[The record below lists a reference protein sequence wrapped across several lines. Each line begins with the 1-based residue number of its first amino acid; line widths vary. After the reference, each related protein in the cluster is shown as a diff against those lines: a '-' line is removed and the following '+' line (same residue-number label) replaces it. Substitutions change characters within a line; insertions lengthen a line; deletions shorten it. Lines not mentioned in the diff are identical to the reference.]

1 MSDNGELE
9 DKPPAPPVR
18 MSSTIFS
25 TGGKDPLSANH
36 SLKPLPSVP
45 EEKKPRNKII
55 SIFSGTEKGSK
66 KKEKERPEISPPSD
80 FEHTIHVGFDAVT
93 GEFTGGIPG
102 WRSGL
107 APAFGP
113 GRDPG
118 DPGSNPTSDSRCM
131 EPASPSG
138 MPEQW
143 ARLLQTSNITKL
155 EQKKNPQA
163 VLDVL
168 KFYDSNTVKQKYL
181 SFTPTD
187 PGSSPISGSLHG
199 ACFSLSAK
207 GSETAAVVAEEDDDD
222 EEAAPPVIAPRPDH
236 TKSIYTRSVIDPI
249 PAPVGDSN
257 VDSGAKSSDKQKK
270 KTKMTD
276 EEIMEKLRTIVSIG
290 DPKKKYTRYEK
301 IGQGASGTVFTATDV
316 ALGQEVAIKQINL
329 QKQPKKE
336 LIINEILVMKE
347 LKNPNIVNFLDSYL
361 MGDELFVVMEYLAGG
376 SLTDVVTETC
386 MDEAQIAAVC
396 RECLQA
402 LEFLHANQ
410 VIHRDIKSD
419 NVLLG
424 MEGSVKLTDFGF
436 CAQITP
442 EQSKRSTMVGTPY
455 WMAPEVVTRKAYGP
469 KVDIWSLGI
478 MAIEMIEGE
487 PPYLNENP
495 LRALYLIA
503 TNGTPELQNP
513 EKLSPIFRDF
523 LNRCLEMDVEKRG
536 SAKELLQEVL
546 GGEGCLQIF
555 RVFWD
560 IFRTIILLFSQDPL
574 CT

>member
-1 MSDNGELE
+1 MCDNGDPE

-18 MSSTIFS
+18 ITSTIFGAGASKDSFS
-25 TGGKDPLSANH
+25 TNH
-36 SLKPLPSVP
+36 SSKPLPSVP
-45 EEKKPRNKII
+45 EERKHRKGIM
-55 SIFSGTEKGSK
+55 SILSGGTEKGK
-66 KKEKERPEISPPSD
+66 KNREKERPEISPPSD

-93 GEFTGGIPG
+93 GEFTG
-102 WRSGL
+102 
-107 APAFGP
+107 
-113 GRDPG
+113 
-118 DPGSNPTSDSRCM
+118 
-131 EPASPSG
+131 

-143 ARLLQTSNITKL
+143 ARLLQTSNITKS

-168 KFYDSNTVKQKYL
+168 KFYDSSGNGREKYL
-181 SFTPTD
+181 SLSSGEKLNYGGILGVVLTPVKKSNE
-187 PGSSPISGSLHG
+187 PSSPNI
-199 ACFSLSAK
+199 K
-207 GSETAAVVAEEDDDD
+207 DIDDDDDD
-222 EEAAPPVIAPRPDH
+222 ETPPPIVAPRPEH
-236 TKSIYTRSVIDPI
+236 TKSVYTRSVIDPI
-249 PAPVGDSN
+249 PAPSTCTDGDAAS
-257 VDSGAKSSDKQKK
+257 KSAERPKRKN
-270 KTKMTD
+270 KMTD
-276 EEIMEKLRTIVSIG
+276 EEIMDKLRTIVSIG

-301 IGQGASGTVFTATDV
+301 IGQGASGTVFTAIDV
-316 ALGQEVAIKQINL
+316 ATGQEVAIKQINL

-347 LKNPNIVNFLDSYL
+347 LKNPNIVNFLDSFL
-361 MGDELFVVMEYLAGG
+361 MGEELFVVMEYLAGG

-396 RECLQA
+396 REVCDA
-402 LEFLHANQ
+402 FWS
-410 VIHRDIKSD
+410 KSQTSK
-419 NVLLG
+419 VTT
-424 MEGSVKLTDFGF
+424 SDFGF

-478 MAIEMIEGE
+478 MAIEMVEGE

-513 EKLSPIFRDF
+513 EKLSPVFRDF

-536 SAKELLQEVL
+536 GGKELLQHPFL
-546 GGEGCLQIF
+546 KLAKPLSSL
-555 RVFWD
+555 
-560 IFRTIILLFSQDPL
+560 TPLILAAKEAMKGNR
-574 CT
+574 

>member
-1 MSDNGELE
+1 MSNNGVETE
-9 DKPPAPPVR
+9 DKPPAPPMR
-18 MSSTIFS
+18 NTSTMIGS
-25 TGGKDPLSANH
+25 GSKDTGTLNH
-36 SLKPLPSVP
+36 GSKPLPPNP
-45 EEKKPRNKII
+45 EEKKKRDRFYR
-55 SIFSGTEKGSK
+55 SILPGDKTNK
-66 KKEKERPEISPPSD
+66 KKEKERPEISLPSD

-93 GEFTGGIPG
+93 GEFT
-102 WRSGL
+102 
-107 APAFGP
+107 
-113 GRDPG
+113 
-118 DPGSNPTSDSRCM
+118 
-131 EPASPSG
+131 G

-168 KFYDSNTVKQKYL
+168 EFYNSKKTSSSQKYMSFTDKLAEEYNSSNTLNVK
-181 SFTPTD
+181 
-187 PGSSPISGSLHG
+187 
-199 ACFSLSAK
+199 AV
-207 GSETAAVVAEEDDDD
+207 SETPAVPSVSEDEDDEDD
-222 EEAAPPVIAPRPDH
+222 AAPPPVIAPRPEH
-236 TKSIYTRSVIDPI
+236 TKSIYTRSVIDPLPPPTRDVATSPI
-249 PAPVGDSN
+249 SSPSENSTAAPDMLVRN
-257 VDSGAKSSDKQKK
+257 AEKQKK
-270 KTKMTD
+270 KPKMSD
-276 EEIMEKLRTIVSIG
+276 EEILEKLRSIVSVG
-290 DPKKKYTRYEK
+290 DPKKKYTRFEK
-301 IGQGASGTVFTATDV
+301 IGQGASGTVYTAMDV
-316 ALGQEVAIKQINL
+316 ATGQEVAIKQMNL
-329 QKQPKKE
+329 QQQPKKE
-336 LIINEILVMKE
+336 LIINEILVMRE
-347 LKNPNIVNFLDSYL
+347 NKNPNIVNYLDSYL
-361 MGDELFVVMEYLAGG
+361 VGEELWVVMEYLAGG

-386 MDEAQIAAVC
+386 MDEGQIAAVC

-402 LEFLHANQ
+402 LEFLHSNQ

-419 NVLLG
+419 NILLG
-424 MEGSVKLTDFGF
+424 MDGSVKLTDFGF

-536 SAKELLQEVL
+536 SAKELLQHQFL
-546 GGEGCLQIF
+546 KIAKPLSSL
-555 RVFWD
+555 
-560 IFRTIILLFSQDPL
+560 TPLIIAAKEAAKNNH
-574 CT
+574 

>member
-93 GEFTGGIPG
+93 GEFTG
-102 WRSGL
+102 
-107 APAFGP
+107 
-113 GRDPG
+113 
-118 DPGSNPTSDSRCM
+118 
-131 EPASPSG
+131 

-181 SFTPTD
+181 SFTPPEKD
-187 PGSSPISGSLHG
+187 GFPSGTPALN
-199 ACFSLSAK
+199 AK
-207 GSETAAVVAEEDDDD
+207 GSETSAVVTEEDDDD
-222 EEAAPPVIAPRPDH
+222 EETAPPVIAPRPDH

-249 PAPVGDSN
+249 PAPVGDST
-257 VDSGAKSSDKQKK
+257 VDGGAKSSDKQKK

-301 IGQGASGTVFTATDV
+301 IGQGCFSS
-316 ALGQEVAIKQINL
+316 L
-329 QKQPKKE
+329 Q
-336 LIINEILVMKE
+336 
-347 LKNPNIVNFLDSYL
+347 
-361 MGDELFVVMEYLAGG
+361 
-376 SLTDVVTETC
+376 
-386 MDEAQIAAVC
+386 
-396 RECLQA
+396 CLQA

-478 MAIEMIEGE
+478 MAIEMVEGE

-536 SAKELLQEVL
+536 SAKELLQHPFL
-546 GGEGCLQIF
+546 KLAK
-555 RVFWD
+555 
-560 IFRTIILLFSQDPL
+560 PL
-574 CT
+574 SSLTPLIMAAKEAMKSNR